1 MILETAVRDGKV
13 MQGFDSESLEPHMI
27 LVMGGAQR
35 YTTLGHK
42 LGIYALHFFVW
53 QSVEPDAIFLPAG
66 EGERE
71 VRRKKAAA

>member
-1 MILETAVRDGKV
+1 
-13 MQGFDSESLEPHMI
+13 
-27 LVMGGAQR
+27 MGY

-42 LGIYALHFFVW
+42 LGICALHFFEGMR
-53 QSVEPDAIFLPAG
+53 VEPDAIFLPAG